1 MSIVYLN
8 KSKKL
13 NDDSVDSTNQC
24 IRCLVKCNND
34 DYETSEKSKTKAD
47 TLIGQSVDRP
57 MSIAAAQQLC
67 VSRTGYI
74 PPPPLQYIKLLLILI
89 RNSYHQSVTLCV
101 IYLQSTDHTHYYLM
115 YTVSSFYLTTTVS
128 TVLCQYWVV
137 SNRISA
143 LDLSQ
148 QVLMVN
154 EVTL

>member
-57 MSIAAAQQLC
+57 MSIAAAQ
-67 VSRTGYI
+67 
-74 PPPPLQYIKLLLILI
+74 
-89 RNSYHQSVTLCV
+89 
-101 IYLQSTDHTHYYLM
+101 
-115 YTVSSFYLTTTVS
+115 
-128 TVLCQYWVV
+128 
-137 SNRISA
+137 
-143 LDLSQ
+143 
-148 QVLMVN
+148 
-154 EVTL
+154 